1 MAGDKKKKVTKKNN
15 SNKKVTKVTET
26 QLPKIVEEAKEQT
39 VVEEVDI
46 EKFKDEKGEY
56 DLTNATEEEVKSVFN
71 QLKDDDE
78 VVVTNK
84 KEVEVV
90 NGDPAVIAPK
100 EEVVDKKE
108 SGVKK
113 IINKFNQSF
122 GYLWNG
128 QAIDF

>member
-26 QLPKIVEEAKEQT
+26 QLPKLVEEAKEQT

-84 KEVEVV
+84 KKVEVV